1 MADALLSTTH
11 SSQRT
16 YGSIPE
22 STFVETSVS
31 ETLGQK
37 ILRVIREFFSNLF
50 SCCWGGSPTEESQSF
65 ASRVH
70 LPESSVMNVEE
81 SKDKSL
87 RPFEAAV
94 TQVEVP
100 KDQQGVPATRASMPS
115 PWEEQQ
121 QSRPPRPF
129 SSLQGL
135 STEKQWLS
143 NQVSKVARLEQKE
156 AKLQRELDNLPPP
169 LLWWEINVTL
179 TMSDLDPEA
188 SFETLS
194 ANATA
199 NAERSSL
206 KSELTKIRS
215 ELRDLNTDI
224 GGFVGNLSQRGLDR
238 DLVTQD
244 IEDYKTQVKER
255 NTFGIY

>member
-1 MADALLSTTH
+1 MAETTLLATTH

-22 STFVETSVS
+22 STSVETSVS

-70 LPESSVMNVEE
+70 LTDESQSVFV
-81 SKDKSL
+81 
-87 RPFEAAV
+87 AAV
-94 TQVEVP
+94 TQVEVPEVP
-100 KDQQGVPATRASMPS
+100 KDQQGVPATQVSMPS

-135 STEKQWLS
+135 SSEKQWLS

-169 LLWWEINVTL
+169 LHWWEIDVTL
-179 TMSDLDPEA
+179 KMSDLNLDHSLA
-188 SFETLS
+188 TLS
-194 ANATA
+194 ADAAT
-199 NAERSSL
+199 
-206 KSELTKIRS
+206 KSERRTLQSQLAETRT
-215 ELRDLNTDI
+215 ELRDLNSDI
-224 GGFVGNLSQRGLDR
+224 GGFVGNLSRRGFDR

-255 NTFGIY
+255 DILGIY